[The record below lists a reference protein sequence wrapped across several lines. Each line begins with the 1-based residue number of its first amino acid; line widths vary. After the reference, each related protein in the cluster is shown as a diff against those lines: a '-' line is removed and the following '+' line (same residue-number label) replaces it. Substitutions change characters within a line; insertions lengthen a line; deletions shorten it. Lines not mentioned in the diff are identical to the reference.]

1 MYSLQNNLA
10 KETVANL
17 REYFDDK
24 LFRIGKSDDLVII
37 PRNIKLAESPSFGK
51 PVVLYDIKS
60 AGSIAYQD
68 LAKSIMEQKWA
79 R

>member
-1 MYSLQNNLA
+1 MI
-10 KETVANL
+10 
-17 REYFDDK
+17 K

>member
-1 MYSLQNNLA
+1 LQNNLA